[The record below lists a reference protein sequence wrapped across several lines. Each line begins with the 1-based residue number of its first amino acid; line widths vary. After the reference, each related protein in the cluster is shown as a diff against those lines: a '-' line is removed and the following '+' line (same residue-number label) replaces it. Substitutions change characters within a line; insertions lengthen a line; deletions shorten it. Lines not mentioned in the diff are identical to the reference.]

1 MKIWVTSTKTLVQ
14 QNPNIQYSIQNR
26 ILQQHKFEPKTQA
39 PKDNAAELTN
49 LKPQTCNNNNN
60 KESQKVN

>member
-1 MKIWVTSTKTLVQ
+1 MKNWVTSTKTLVQ

-39 PKDNAAELTN
+39 PKKTQLN
-49 LKPQTCNNNNN
+49 
-60 KESQKVN
+60 SQI